1 MSESDEFQV
10 HLTNGNLNNDDE
22 ETRFVLLWAVVQDLD
37 VRDEAV
43 RKHVRLKVWGPK
55 KPPIMVKRNLPFSS
69 SYKPFFPQAVC
80 PHLEMSRWEFSVWSF
95 R

>member
-10 HLTNGNLNNDDE
+10 HLMNGNLNNDDE

-43 RKHVRLKVWGPK
+43 RKHVRLEVWGPN
-55 KPPIMVKRNLPFSS
+55 KPPIMVKRNLPFFS

-80 PHLEMSRWEFSVWSF
+80 PHLKMSRWEFSVWSF